1 MEKLIKRRNVIQI
14 GRKAV
19 NLQKGAPSVQTHTD
33 WDGLDTDLEATLN
46 EAMDYTLAQDKGKT
60 DSKGGSTKSTDLQQ
74 STVKPDESTV
84 KPDESTVKQDEGTDR
99 QVEGTAENKDQNSKE
114 SATIIAPTT
123 TLTPTS
129 MVFGD
134 DETIAQ
140 VLVTMSQNKVKQ
152 KEKEKGKLIDPK
164 AKGKGIIEEED
175 ESDTESEDITE
186 AEKKFKMLANDEEM
200 AEKVQEEWE
209 AEEKKEMLVEEEA
222 AKIAFTNEYDFIQ
235 PRLNADKILAEKE
248 ISCLTKR
255 IRVIRIQTFLHKNS
269 AEKPNDEIFEAF
281 GKGKKLKSRKRRF
294 RQDTSEDN
302 ETNSE
307 KENDELGLCLTIA
320 LDEDKEVDYEILDK
334 NNGQRR
340 YFSTL
345 MRVLSIFDRDDL
357 CAVYQLVM
365 DKYKD
370 EILEDFDIVLWGDLM
385 IMFNPSDEDEFWNSQ
400 QDWNVV
406 SWKLHGSSGVHTL
419 MTEAG
424 LVIHMLV
431 EKKYHLRKNICFK
444 LLDEVGLEEDSTMP
458 LELI

>member
-1 MEKLIKRRNVIQI
+1 MMRHLDASKKFVMYPRFLQIFLRNQLRDVPVLMDHFPVPALTKKVLTFMVKKGKNFSGNVIPLFNSMLVQPTEDEGKVLERPYESHPIPSPTHLSEDQPESQPDPSPRPSSSIPIPDSNPEGSGGNHGAWFRAARLKKQQKNKDMEKLIKRRNVIQI

-99 QVEGTAENKDQNSKE
+99 QVEGTAENKDQDSKE

-140 VLVTMSQNKVKQ
+140 VLVTMK
-152 KEKEKGKLIDPK
+152 
-164 AKGKGIIEEED
+164 D

-235 PRLNADKILAEKE
+235 PRLNADKILAEKVQE
-248 ISCLTKR
+248 EERENFTIEERAKL
-255 IRVIRIQTFLHKNS
+255 LHDTI
-269 AEKPNDEIFEAF
+269 AAQ
-281 GKGKKLKSRKRRF
+281 RRF
-294 RQDTSEDN
+294 
-302 ETNSE
+302 
-307 KENDELGLCLTIA
+307 LA
-320 LDEDKEVDYEILDK
+320 
-334 NNGQRR
+334 
-340 YFSTL
+340 
-345 MRVLSIFDRDDL
+345 
-357 CAVYQLVM
+357 
-365 DKYKD
+365 
-370 EILEDFDIVLWGDLM
+370 
-385 IMFNPSDEDEFWNSQ
+385 
-400 QDWNVV
+400 
-406 SWKLHGSSGVHTL
+406 
-419 MTEAG
+419 
-424 LVIHMLV
+424 
-431 EKKYHLRKNICFK
+431 
-444 LLDEVGLEEDSTMP
+444 
-458 LELI
+458 

>member
-60 DSKGGSTKSTDLQQ
+60 DSKGGSIKSTDLQQ

-84 KPDESTVKQDEGTDR
+84 KPDESIVKQHEGTDR

-140 VLVTMSQNKVKQ
+140 VLVTMSQNK
-152 KEKEKGKLIDPK
+152 IDPK

-235 PRLNADKILAEKE
+235 PRLNADKILAEKVQE
-248 ISCLTKR
+248 EERENFTIEERAKL
-255 IRVIRIQTFLHKNS
+255 LHDTI
-269 AEKPNDEIFEAF
+269 AAQ
-281 GKGKKLKSRKRRF
+281 RRF
-294 RQDTSEDN
+294 
-302 ETNSE
+302 
-307 KENDELGLCLTIA
+307 LA
-320 LDEDKEVDYEILDK
+320 
-334 NNGQRR
+334 
-340 YFSTL
+340 
-345 MRVLSIFDRDDL
+345 
-357 CAVYQLVM
+357 
-365 DKYKD
+365 
-370 EILEDFDIVLWGDLM
+370 
-385 IMFNPSDEDEFWNSQ
+385 
-400 QDWNVV
+400 
-406 SWKLHGSSGVHTL
+406 
-419 MTEAG
+419 
-424 LVIHMLV
+424 
-431 EKKYHLRKNICFK
+431 
-444 LLDEVGLEEDSTMP
+444 
-458 LELI
+458 

>member
-99 QVEGTAENKDQNSKE
+99 QVEGTAENKDQDSKE

-235 PRLNADKILAEKE
+235 PRLNADKILAEKVQE
-248 ISCLTKR
+248 EERENFTIEERAKL
-255 IRVIRIQTFLHKNS
+255 LHDTI
-269 AEKPNDEIFEAF
+269 AAQ
-281 GKGKKLKSRKRRF
+281 RRF
-294 RQDTSEDN
+294 
-302 ETNSE
+302 
-307 KENDELGLCLTIA
+307 LA
-320 LDEDKEVDYEILDK
+320 
-334 NNGQRR
+334 
-340 YFSTL
+340 
-345 MRVLSIFDRDDL
+345 
-357 CAVYQLVM
+357 
-365 DKYKD
+365 
-370 EILEDFDIVLWGDLM
+370 
-385 IMFNPSDEDEFWNSQ
+385 
-400 QDWNVV
+400 
-406 SWKLHGSSGVHTL
+406 
-419 MTEAG
+419 
-424 LVIHMLV
+424 
-431 EKKYHLRKNICFK
+431 
-444 LLDEVGLEEDSTMP
+444 
-458 LELI
+458 

>member
-1 MEKLIKRRNVIQI
+1 MMRYLKHVGGK
-14 GRKAV
+14 KH
-19 NLQKGAPSVQTHTD
+19 S
-33 WDGLDTDLEATLN
+33 DL
-46 EAMDYTLAQDKGKT
+46 KT
-60 DSKGGSTKSTDLQQ
+60 KIF
-74 STVKPDESTV
+74 
-84 KPDESTVKQDEGTDR
+84 
-99 QVEGTAENKDQNSKE
+99 KE
-114 SATIIAPTT
+114 I
-123 TLTPTS
+123 
-129 MVFGD
+129 
-134 DETIAQ
+134 Q
-140 VLVTMSQNKVKQ
+140 VLYEKVK
-152 KEKEKGKLIDPK
+152 
-164 AKGKGIIEEED
+164 
-175 ESDTESEDITE
+175 
-186 AEKKFKMLANDEEM
+186 
-200 AEKVQEEWE
+200 
-209 AEEKKEMLVEEEA
+209 
-222 AKIAFTNEYDFIQ
+222 
-235 PRLNADKILAEKE
+235 
-248 ISCLTKR
+248 
-255 IRVIRIQTFLHKNS
+255 
-269 AEKPNDEIFEAF
+269 
-281 GKGKKLKSRKRRF
+281 

-370 EILEDFDIVLWGDLM
+370 EILEDFDKVLWGDLM